1 MIMKLLSIKN
11 LVAGYGDIKII
22 KNLSLEVN
30 QGEILSIVGANG
42 AGKTTLLKTISG
54 LITPDSG
61 EIIFDGK
68 RIDKLPPHEI
78 TDLGIIHVPEGRRI
92 FPFFTVYEN
101 LLIGSTMP
109 RAIKERKRN
118 LEFIFELLPRLAER
132 KNQTGNTLSGGEQ
145 QMLAIGRALM
155 GMPRILMLDE
165 PSLGLSPLLV
175 STIFDIISRISKEG
189 ITVMLVEQNV
199 KQALQ
204 LSQRAYVL
212 ENGMI
217 SLEGSSEEVLNN
229 PEVKKAYLGL

>member
-1 MIMKLLSIKN
+1 MKLLSIKN
-11 LVAGYGDIKII
+11 LNAGYGDIKII

-30 QGEILSIVGANG
+30 QGEVLSIVGANG

-54 LITPDSG
+54 IITPDSG
-61 EIIFDGK
+61 EITLDGK
-68 RIDKLPPHEI
+68 RIDKLPAHEI
-78 TDLGIIHVPEGRRI
+78 TELGIIHVPEGRRI

-101 LLIGSTMP
+101 LLIGSTMS
-109 RAIKERKRN
+109 RTIKERKRN
-118 LEFIFELLPRLAER
+118 LDHIFELLPRLAER

-175 STIFDIISRISKEG
+175 STVFELISQISSEG

-199 KQALQ
+199 KQALK

-217 SLEGSSEEVLNN
+217 SLEGTSEEVINN
-229 PEVKKAYLGL
+229 PQVKKAYLGL

>member
-1 MIMKLLSIKN
+1 MKLLSIKN
-11 LVAGYGDIKII
+11 LNAGYGDIKII

-30 QGEILSIVGANG
+30 QGEVLSIVGANG

-54 LITPDSG
+54 IITPDSG
-61 EIIFDGK
+61 EITLDGK
-68 RIDKLPPHEI
+68 RIDKLPAHEI

-101 LLIGSTMP
+101 LLIGSTMS
-109 RAIKERKRN
+109 RTIKERKRN
-118 LEFIFELLPRLAER
+118 LDHIFELLPRLAER

-175 STIFDIISRISKEG
+175 TTVFELISKISSEG

-199 KQALQ
+199 KQALK

-217 SLEGSSEEVLNN
+217 SLEGTAEEVINN
-229 PEVKKAYLGL
+229 PQVKKAYLGL

>member
-1 MIMKLLSIKN
+1 MNMKLFSIKN
-11 LVAGYGDIKII
+11 LNSGYGDIKII
-22 KNLSLEVN
+22 KNVSLEVN
-30 QGEILSIVGANG
+30 QGEVVSIVGANG

-54 LITPDSG
+54 LITPESG
-61 EIIFDGK
+61 EIYFEGQ
-68 RIDKLPPHEI
+68 RIDNLPPHKI
-78 TDLGIIHVPEGRRI
+78 ADLGIIHVPEGRRI

-101 LLIGSTMP
+101 LLIGSSMP
-109 RAIKERKRN
+109 RAIKERKKN
-118 LEFIFELLPRLAER
+118 LEYVFELLPRLAER

-155 GMPRILMLDE
+155 GRPRILMLDE

-175 STIFDIISRISKEG
+175 TTIFELISKISQEG
-189 ITVMLVEQNV
+189 ITVLLVEQNV

-217 SLEGSSEEVLNN
+217 ALEGTAEEILNN
-229 PEVKKAYLGL
+229 PQVKKAYLGL

>member
-1 MIMKLLSIKN
+1 M
-11 LVAGYGDIKII
+11 
-22 KNLSLEVN
+22 
-30 QGEILSIVGANG
+30 
-42 AGKTTLLKTISG
+42 
-54 LITPDSG
+54 
-61 EIIFDGK
+61 
-68 RIDKLPPHEI
+68 
-78 TDLGIIHVPEGRRI
+78 
-92 FPFFTVYEN
+92 
-101 LLIGSTMP
+101 
-109 RAIKERKRN
+109 
-118 LEFIFELLPRLAER
+118 
-132 KNQTGNTLSGGEQ
+132 TLSGGEQ

-175 STIFDIISRISKEG
+175 SYHFRYYFRISKEG

-204 LSQRAYVL
+204 LSQRTYVL